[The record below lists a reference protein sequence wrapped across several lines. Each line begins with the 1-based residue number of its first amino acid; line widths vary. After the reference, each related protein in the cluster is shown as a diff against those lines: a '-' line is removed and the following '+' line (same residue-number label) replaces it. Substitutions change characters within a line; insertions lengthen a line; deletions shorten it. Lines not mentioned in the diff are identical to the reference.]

1 MLRSIALSLF
11 VLVAACSAGEPPVQ
25 GGSGA
30 DSQVV
35 VTTEPEV
42 PDDRPVV
49 VFLGTSLTAGL
60 GLERD
65 EDTYVARIAEM
76 ADSAGTPIRAVNAGV
91 SGETSAGGL
100 RRLDWVLREPLD
112 VLVIELGAND
122 GLRGLSPVQMS
133 NNLIQIA
140 RRTRTRYPDARIVL
154 AGMEAPPNLG
164 PLYTEAFHAVFNT
177 VADESDALLIPFL
190 LDGVAGVPELNQNDG
205 IHPTPEGHRI
215 LAQNAW
221 EVLGPL
227 FAELY
232 EERP

>member
-1 MLRSIALSLF
+1 
-11 VLVAACSAGEPPVQ
+11 
-25 GGSGA
+25 
-30 DSQVV
+30 
-35 VTTEPEV
+35 
-42 PDDRPVV
+42 
-49 VFLGTSLTAGL
+49 
-60 GLERD
+60 
-65 EDTYVARIAEM
+65 
-76 ADSAGTPIRAVNAGV
+76 
-91 SGETSAGGL
+91 
-100 RRLDWVLREPLD
+100 
-112 VLVIELGAND
+112 
-122 GLRGLSPVQMS
+122 
-133 NNLIQIA
+133 
-140 RRTRTRYPDARIVL
+140 
-154 AGMEAPPNLG
+154 MEAPPNLG